1 VTARVVLGATLAA
14 AVVLGLRAGSSDLA
28 EILVVLGWLAL
39 GVSLTLPARG
49 IGTWLPTALLAAT
62 TAIQVLR
69 LRTFV
74 GAPQF
79 PPEDFA
85 IVFASARRLYRLG
98 ADPYVDP
105 RANSFPFPA
114 YAMADAAGLWGR
126 LDPGDAARVFL
137 AVSVVALVAAVVAVA
152 ASARLALG
160 EQRVTMT
167 LLLVCALIAHPGTAQ
182 ALLFGQ
188 TGVFV
193 LLWTALGVWA
203 WQRAATPWLPACAFT
218 LAAMQK
224 PYLVLAPAFFVAC
237 WGYDVLTARVVS
249 REGRIGRSVVV
260 VGPLLLLALLI
271 VPGGV
276 TLATFRQF
284 AGGLRRLH
292 QIYSQSW
299 ADNYSAVAI
308 ALHAAKGVWRFDY
321 GAAVQVA
328 SALAVVSVVAVGV
341 VMLRGSSDRLFAGLA
356 WVAASLLPFAIV
368 YKHYYPWLVPALFPA
383 LRLAL
388 ERRIDPSAIV
398 LVCGGIALLH
408 FLTAPGF
415 TLGVVVIVVACH
427 LLARHLRAPVVGAVP
442 A

>member
-1 VTARVVLGATLAA
+1 MIARIVLGATLAA
-14 AVVLGLRAGSSDLA
+14 ALVLGLRAGSSDLA
-28 EILVVLGWLAL
+28 EILVVFGWLAL
-39 GVSLTLPARG
+39 GLSLTLPARG
-49 IGTWLPTALLAAT
+49 IGAWLPTALLAAT
-62 TAIQVLR
+62 TAVQILR

-85 IVFASARRLYRLG
+85 IVFASARRLYRLA

-126 LDPGDAARVFL
+126 LDAGDAARVFL
-137 AVSVVALVAAVVAVA
+137 AVSVLALVAAVIAVT

-160 EQRVTMT
+160 EQRATMT

-203 WQRAATPWLPACAFT
+203 WQRAGTGWLAACAFT

-237 WGYDVLTARVVS
+237 WGYDLTRRVVS
-249 REGRIGRSVVV
+249 REGRIGQSVVV

-308 ALHAAKGVWRFDY
+308 ALHAAEGVWRLDY
-321 GAAVQVA
+321 GALVQPA

-341 VMLRGSSDRLFAGLA
+341 VMLRGSSHRLFAGLA
-356 WVAASLLPFAIV
+356 WIAASLLPFAIV

-383 LRLAL
+383 LRMAL
-388 ERRIDPSAIV
+388 ERRIDPRAIV
-398 LVCGGIALLH
+398 LVCGGVGLLH

-415 TLGVVVIVVACH
+415 TLGVVAIVVACH
-427 LLARHLRAPVVGAVP
+427 LLARDLRAPVAGAVP